1 MSAVAIRMKIIG
13 GKNLKQLFLFLY
25 LSPWTAEDAFPTPS
39 LYLLFLVILN
49 STDNGA
55 FEAGHIAF

>member
-1 MSAVAIRMKIIG
+1 MSAVAIRMKITG
-13 GKNLKQLFLFLY
+13 SKNLKQLFL
-25 LSPWTAEDAFPTPS
+25 SVWTAEDALPTPS

-49 STDNGA
+49 SIDNDA